1 MRRITVVIFMLSTVL
16 FTLQSCVSAEKLVDS
31 GRYDDAIALAQR
43 KLSGKQRKN
52 PKLVQAAEEAFRKVT
67 AREMREIDRLKN
79 SNDEGKWG
87 RINAITRRI
96 RDRQEALQPL
106 LPLTDKNGYTAQF
119 RFVQVDGLEQES
131 REKAAAFHYAE
142 AGKLLQL
149 ARQGDKGA
157 ARTAYRELEETQ
169 RYFQRYE
176 NSNALKAEA
185 HQLGITHILVSVQNN
200 APVVTP
206 AEFDRYLTSINV
218 ADLNNFW
225 QHYHI
230 RETRRNNYDYEIKLR
245 ITDIVIS
252 PEVVREREYIDSRNI
267 QDGFEYV
274 LDERGNVA
282 KDSLGNDIT
291 VPREVTIEAWVL
303 ETLQQKE
310 AIVEG
315 LVELRN
321 LETGRLIRTAPLT
334 ANAMFENYA
343 STFRGDKRALSTETR
358 RRIGNSP
365 VPFPSNEMLILQ
377 AAEQLKPV
385 LLDRILDCNRLVEV

>member
-149 ARQGDKGA
+149 ARQGDKDA

-252 PEVVREREYIDSRNI
+252 PEVVREREYVDSRNI

-282 KDSLGNDIT
+282 KDSLG
-291 VPREVTIEAWVL
+291 
-303 ETLQQKE
+303 
-310 AIVEG
+310 
-315 LVELRN
+315 
-321 LETGRLIRTAPLT
+321 
-334 ANAMFENYA
+334 
-343 STFRGDKRALSTETR
+343 
-358 RRIGNSP
+358 
-365 VPFPSNEMLILQ
+365 ILPYP
-377 AAEQLKPV
+377 A
-385 LLDRILDCNRLVEV
+385 R

>member
-87 RINAITRRI
+87 RINAIPRRI

-149 ARQGDKGA
+149 ARQGDKDA

-218 ADLNNFW
+218 DELNNFW

-252 PEVVREREYIDSRNI
+252 PEVVREREYVDSRNI

-365 VPFPSNEMLILQ
+365 VPFPSNEILILQ

>member
-149 ARQGDKGA
+149 ARQGDKDA

-252 PEVVREREYIDSRNI
+252 PEVVREREYVDSRNI

>member
-149 ARQGDKGA
+149 ARQGDKDA

-252 PEVVREREYIDSRNI
+252 PEVVREREYVDSRNI

-365 VPFPSNEMLILQ
+365 VPFPSNEILILQ